1 MKKTT
6 YKFSAQSTDYYF
18 DANFSTLSKL
28 ADKKTT
34 VLIVDEKVFFN
45 HAARFKGWNVMVL
58 KSGEENK
65 TRDTADTIIDNLI
78 GLEADRKTTL
88 VGIGGGVITD
98 ITGYVASIY
107 MRGLRFGFVP
117 TTVLGMVDAAIG
129 GKNGIDLGVYKNM
142 VGTIRQ
148 PSFLLYDY
156 SFLKSLP
163 EAEWVNGF
171 AEIIK
176 HACIRDAAM
185 FKLLEQT
192 SLQQLRSS
200 KKTLGELVERNAK
213 LKSKVVQQ
221 DEFEVGDRKLLN
233 FGHTLGHAL
242 ENLYELS
249 HGQAVSIGMA
259 YACVL
264 SEKMNGFGQSERVIE
279 LIERYGLPA
288 NIEFDKDQVMEVMR
302 MDKKRERKEIHYV
315 FLEKIGK
322 GVIKPISIKQLQQ
335 FISQL

>member
-18 DANFSTLSKL
+18 DASFSMLGKL
-28 ADKKTT
+28 VNKKET
-34 VLIVDEKVFFN
+34 VLIADEKVFFN
-45 HAARFKGWNVMVL
+45 HAARFKGWNVMVI

-65 TRDTADTIIDNLI
+65 TRETADNIIDNLI

-117 TTVLGMVDAAIG
+117 TTVLSMVDAAIG

-156 SFLKSLP
+156 SFLRTLP
-163 EAEWVNGF
+163 DAEWTNGF

-185 FKLLEQT
+185 FKLLEQH
-192 SLQQLRSS
+192 SLQQIRSS
-200 KKTLGELVERNAK
+200 KALMGELIERNAK
-213 LKSKVVQQ
+213 LKTKIVQQ
-221 DEFEVGDRKLLN
+221 DEFEHGDRKLLN

-249 HGQAVSIGMA
+249 HGQAVAIGMA
-259 YACVL
+259 YAAVL
-264 SEKMNGFGQSERVIE
+264 SGKINGFDQSERVIE
-279 LIERYGLPA
+279 LIEKYQLPA
-288 NIEFDKDQVMEVMR
+288 NLEFDKKQVLEVMR

-315 FLEKIGK
+315 VLEKIGK
-322 GVIKPISIKQLQQ
+322 GVIRPISIKHLEQ
-335 FISQL
+335 FITKL